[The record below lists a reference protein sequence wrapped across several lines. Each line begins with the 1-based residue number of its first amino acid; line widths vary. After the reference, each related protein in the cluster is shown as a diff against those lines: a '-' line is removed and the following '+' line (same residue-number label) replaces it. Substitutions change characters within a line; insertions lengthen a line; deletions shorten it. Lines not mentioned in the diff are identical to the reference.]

1 MPISTTPDGMN
12 LNRSDALDMLA
23 SATARIPAVS
33 PGSAGSSPRPDTS
46 SSPNVALLFSLKDK
60 VALLTDAGGT
70 GSREIAL
77 LLADAGAHVVVAD
90 RELAAAQAIAAEI
103 VAAGGSAVAL
113 YVDIE
118 NEASL
123 IALFEDVTQA
133 AGRLDIVVNCAGM
146 AGRRLLEETTVEQW
160 DALHSINS
168 RAIFLC
174 MREAVKRM
182 RAFGRGGRIINVTT
196 IGTLHPVRRGNAA
209 YGASRIGVTALSRDV
224 ALDHVH
230 EGILVNTICAGGIV
244 GKVPEH
250 PLLPPHVEAN
260 PAPHDPIL
268 GQGRMPLGAGHMN
281 DVASAVLYLA
291 SPAGRYMTGQTLVL
305 DGGFLLT

>member
-1 MPISTTPDGMN
+1 V
-12 LNRSDALDMLA
+12 
-23 SATARIPAVS
+23 AR
-33 PGSAGSSPRPDTS
+33 
-46 SSPNVALLFSLKDK
+46 LFSLKDK

-90 RELAAAQAIAAEI
+90 RELAAAQVIATEI

-113 YVDIE
+113 HADVE
-118 NEASL
+118 NEASV
-123 IALFEDVTQA
+123 IALFDDVTQA
-133 AGRLDIVVNCAGM
+133 AGRLDIVVNIAGM
-146 AGRRLLEETTVEQW
+146 SGRRLLEETTVEQW

-168 RAIFLC
+168 RAVFLS

-196 IGTLHPVRRGNAA
+196 IGTLHPVRRGNAT

-230 EGILVNTICAGGIV
+230 EGILVNMVCAGGIV

-250 PLLPPHVEAN
+250 PLMPSQVEVN
-260 PAPHDPIL
+260 PGPHDPIL
-268 GQGRMPLGAGHMN
+268 GQARMPLGAGHMN

-291 SPAGRYMTGQTLVL
+291 SPAGRYMTGQSLVL